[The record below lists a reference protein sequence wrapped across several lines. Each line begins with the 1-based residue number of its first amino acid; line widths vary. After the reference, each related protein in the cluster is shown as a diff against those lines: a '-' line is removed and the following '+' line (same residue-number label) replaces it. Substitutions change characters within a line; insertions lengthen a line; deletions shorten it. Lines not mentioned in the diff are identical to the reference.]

1 MVKLFNR
8 IKHILKSITK
18 LNVRQKLIFSYILI
32 VAIPISILQINA
44 FQNVK
49 DMTEK
54 EYINNIAFEVEKLK
68 SDIVKN
74 VEQYV
79 KATQFILNNQD
90 FIDFVSIYQER
101 SPEEI
106 FSFKVNVLDE
116 IEYLQYV
123 NFNINRIR
131 FFTNNVFLP
140 ETWPVLYQ
148 LDRIKNQKY
157 IADFLDNPEKISLWK
172 INNTDNLGPPLNNDT
187 KVVSYYTKVID
198 SVGNLVGII
207 EVNMLTDEFF
217 ANELTR
223 SNRNSVMVAI
233 TKDGEIVY
241 NHQLSDFL
249 RTLKIDLKDFKE
261 FLIKKTDVTK
271 NEEIVYFRLG
281 RTSAAFVYTYVPMLG
296 MYLYKVVLFDALT
309 QKINQLT
316 IKMLWQVVVLMFISS
331 ALIFVIISLIL
342 RKLKDIISTM
352 RKVENG
358 DFDVKIEIKGDD
370 EIDELAFHFQK
381 MIERI
386 KVLIVDTVKK
396 ELAQKDAQIKALQ
409 SQINAHFIYNVLENI
424 KMMAECKEDYEVSD
438 AITKLGKMM
447 RYNMSWK
454 RKFVTLYDELENIK
468 NYVALMNLRFDKEIK
483 LMINIYNEEILN
495 YEVPK
500 LILQPI
506 IENSITY
513 GIEPKGEGGSI
524 FIDANVIGE
533 FLVIT
538 IVDDGKGIEEEK
550 LRQIQEAIEKG
561 IDAECYHGQG
571 IALKNVN
578 ERIKLTY
585 GKAYGLKIE
594 SKENE
599 FTKVTITLP
608 FENRVD
614 N

>member
-296 MYLYKVVLFDALT
+296 MYLYKVVLFDA
-309 QKINQLT
+309 
-316 IKMLWQVVVLMFISS
+316 KMLWQVVVLMFISS

>member
-1 MVKLFNR
+1 
-8 IKHILKSITK
+8 
-18 LNVRQKLIFSYILI
+18 
-32 VAIPISILQINA
+32 
-44 FQNVK
+44 
-49 DMTEK
+49 
-54 EYINNIAFEVEKLK
+54 
-68 SDIVKN
+68 
-74 VEQYV
+74 
-79 KATQFILNNQD
+79 
-90 FIDFVSIYQER
+90 
-101 SPEEI
+101 
-106 FSFKVNVLDE
+106 
-116 IEYLQYV
+116 
-123 NFNINRIR
+123 
-131 FFTNNVFLP
+131 
-140 ETWPVLYQ
+140 
-148 LDRIKNQKY
+148 
-157 IADFLDNPEKISLWK
+157 
-172 INNTDNLGPPLNNDT
+172 
-187 KVVSYYTKVID
+187 
-198 SVGNLVGII
+198 
-207 EVNMLTDEFF
+207 
-217 ANELTR
+217 
-223 SNRNSVMVAI
+223 
-233 TKDGEIVY
+233 
-241 NHQLSDFL
+241 
-249 RTLKIDLKDFKE
+249 
-261 FLIKKTDVTK
+261 
-271 NEEIVYFRLG
+271 
-281 RTSAAFVYTYVPMLG
+281 

>member
-1 MVKLFNR
+1 MAKLFNR
-8 IKHILKSITK
+8 IKHILKSVTK

-106 FSFKVNVLDE
+106 FSFKVNVLDK

-131 FFTNNVFLP
+131 FFANNVFLP

-148 LDRIKNQKY
+148 LDRIKNQRY
-157 IADFLDNPEKISLWK
+157 IADFLDNPQKISLWK
-172 INNTDNLGPPLNNDT
+172 IDNTDNLGPPLNNDT

-233 TKDGEIVY
+233 TKNGEIVY

-271 NEEIVYFRLG
+271 NEEIVYFKLG
-281 RTSAAFVYTYVPMLG
+281 RTSAAFVYTYLPMLD

-316 IKMLWQVVVLMFISS
+316 IKMLWQVVVLIFISS

-386 KVLIVDTVKK
+386 KVLIVETVKK

-424 KMMAECKEDYEVSD
+424 KMMAECKEDYEISD

-468 NYVALMNLRFDKEIK
+468 NYIALMNLRFDKEIK

-550 LRQIQEAIEKG
+550 LRQIQKAIEKG

-585 GKAYGLKIE
+585 GKTYGLKIE